1 MNLPVA
7 PDGIELWGGVEC
19 TVNRVGEQ
27 YFSQLDQRAYASR
40 VEDLERF
47 AELGIRAIRYPVLW
61 ERVAPNGL
69 ERADWAW
76 SDAHLAALRRLAM
89 RPIVGLVHHGSGPR
103 DTNLVDPQFP
113 SKLACYAAKVAQRY
127 PWIEDY
133 TPVNE
138 PLTTARFSGLYG
150 LWYPH
155 GHDEVTFGRALFNQC
170 RGIILAIR
178 AIERVNPN
186 ARLVQTD
193 DLGTT
198 YATPALQYQAD
209 FNNHLRWLG
218 WDLLCGRVDRAH
230 PLWHWLRECCEAS
243 EAEIDWFAGN
253 PRPPDLIGVNHYVT
267 SDRFLDDDLGKY
279 SPDRLGGNGR
289 DSYVDVEAARV
300 IAEPVGGIAPLLGE
314 AWQRYGLPIAVTE
327 AHIDAK
333 REDQMRWLAG
343 LWSGAQE
350 ARRAGVDVRAVTV
363 WGMLGSYD
371 WNCLLTECHGY
382 YEAGVFDARSG
393 HPRATA
399 LTTLMRSF
407 ASGEPSNHPALSGA
421 GWWQRPRRFE
431 GPPVVTLAQRARPLR
446 TAPDDNTA
454 PILIVGATGTL
465 GRSFARICVERDLNH
480 RLLHRAELDIA
491 DADSVQRALDH
502 LGPWAVINAAGYV
515 RVDEAEQDEARCFR
529 ENALGPEILA
539 RLCARHGIALM
550 TFSSD
555 LVFDG
560 ERSSP
565 YFEND
570 TVSPLNV
577 YGRSKARS
585 ETLVLDS
592 YPEAMVVRT
601 SAFFSPWDEHN
612 FVTSALRALRAG
624 QPFLAA
630 QDMTVSPT
638 YVPDLVDACLD
649 LLIDRE
655 TGIWHLTNGDA
666 VTWAELALRA
676 ARLAHVDS
684 SELHSCKDQRRRLA
698 AMRPRYSA
706 LGSSRAFS
714 MPSLDDALCRYL
726 SAR

>member
-1 MNLPVA
+1 MSLPEA
-7 PDGIELWGGVEC
+7 PEGIELWGGVEC

-27 YFSQLDQRAYASR
+27 YFSQLDQRAYASG
-40 VEDLERF
+40 VEDLARF
-47 AELGIRAIRYPVLW
+47 AELGIRALRYPVLW
-61 ERVAPNGL
+61 ERVAPDGL
-69 ERADWAW
+69 ERADWTW
-76 SDAHLAALRRLAM
+76 PDAHLGALHRLAM
-89 RPIVGLVHHGSGPR
+89 RPVVGLIHHGSGPR
-103 DTNLVDPQFP
+103 ETNLLDPGFP
-113 SKLACYAAKVAQRY
+113 EKLACYASQVARRY

-133 TPVNE
+133 IPVNE

-155 GHDEVTFGRALFNQC
+155 GRDEVTFRQALFNQC
-170 RGIILAIR
+170 RGVVLAMR

-218 WDLLCGRVDRAH
+218 WDLLCGKVGREH
-230 PLWHWLRECCEAS
+230 PLWHWLRAS
-243 EAEIDWFAGN
+243 CKAGEAEIDWFAEN
-253 PRPPDLIGVNHYVT
+253 PRAPDLVGVNHYVT
-267 SDRFLDDDLGKY
+267 SDRFLDDELKKY
-279 SPDRLGGNGR
+279 PVDRHGGNGR
-289 DSYVDVEAARV
+289 DCYADVEAART
-300 IAEPVGGIAPLLGE
+300 ITEPVGAIAPLLHE
-314 AWQRYGLPIAVTE
+314 VWQRYGLPIAITE

-343 LWSGAQE
+343 LWSGAQK
-350 ARRAGVDVRAVTV
+350 ARRAGVDIRAVTV

-371 WNCLLTECHGY
+371 WNCLLTECRGY
-382 YEAGVFDARSG
+382 YEAGAFDVRG
-393 HPRATA
+393 GRPRATA
-399 LTTLMRSF
+399 LTMLMRSF
-407 ASGEPSNHPALSGA
+407 ARGERANHPALCGA
-421 GWWQRPRRFE
+421 GWWQRPQRFQR
-431 GPPVVTLAQRARPLR
+431 PPVVALPQRASPLR
-446 TAPDDNTA
+446 AAPGDNAA

-465 GRSFARICVERDLNH
+465 GRAFARLCVERDLNH
-480 RLLHRAELDIA
+480 HLLHRAEMDIA
-491 DADSVQRALDH
+491 DADSVQGALDCF
-502 LGPWAVINAAGYV
+502 GPWAVINAAGYV
-515 RVDEAEQDEARCFR
+515 RVDEAERDEARCFR
-529 ENALGPEILA
+529 ENTLGPEILA
-539 RLCARHGIALM
+539 RLCARHGIELM

-560 ERSSP
+560 EQSSP

-570 TVSPLNV
+570 AVSPLNV

-585 ETLVLDS
+585 EALVLDR
-592 YPEAMVVRT
+592 YPEALVIRT

-612 FVTSALRALRAG
+612 FITSALRSLRAG

-649 LLIDRE
+649 LLIDHE
-655 TGIWHLTNGDA
+655 AGIWHITNGDA
-666 VTWAELALRA
+666 VTWAEFALHA
-676 ARLAHVDS
+676 AQLAHVDS
-684 SELHSCKDQRRRLA
+684 SRLYSCNDQRSHLA

-706 LGSSRAFS
+706 MGSERAFS
-714 MPSLDDALCRYL
+714 MPSLDDALYRYL